1 MSHPCQFCSVISK
14 ANGEDP
20 IGTAGT
26 HDEWIIVELPQP
38 WLMETWQQD
47 PQIGPMIA
55 LFHELIAKQGR
66 KLRPI
71 AIAPDRTYSQSDHTR
86 ILYYHRP
93 AHRFAQYDK
102 QDFLI
107 PTPDIQPFI
116 QTLLTRPDQLDPF
129 TPYRQSTNTTRD
141 ILVCTHGNVDAACA
155 RFGNPIYEQLRKE
168 FSEQAGE
175 KSQGL
180 GAGFQA
186 LGTESRVSDARLQ
199 SKANTQYPIPD
210 PSIHPSAHPPLRPSP
225 LRVWRCSH
233 FGGHRFAPTLID
245 LPIGHYWGHLEPE
258 LLEPLINRQGSP
270 ESLYR
275 CYRGWA
281 GLEQWVQIC
290 DREIWMQVGWRWFDA
305 HKVGRVLQQDPAKEP
320 TWADV
325 QIEYEWPDTHET
337 GTYTARIE
345 VSSEVETAY
354 KSAPEVEIKLMKQYR
369 VKEMSR
375 SART

>member
-38 WLMETWQQD
+38 WSMETWQQD
-47 PQIGPMIA
+47 PQIGPIIA
-55 LFHELIAKQGR
+55 LFQELIAQQGR

-71 AIAPDRTYSQSDHTR
+71 AIAPDRTYSQPDHTR

-93 AHRFAQYDK
+93 AHRFAQYQK

-107 PTPDIQPFI
+107 PTPDIQLFI
-116 QTLLTRPDQLDPF
+116 NTLLTQPDQLAPF
-129 TPYRQSTNTTRD
+129 APYRQPTDTTRD

-155 RFGNPIYEQLRKE
+155 RFGNPIYEQLRQE
-168 FSEQAGE
+168 FGE
-175 KSQGL
+175 NEIGAKVQGPS
-180 GAGFQA
+180 F
-186 LGTESRVSDARLQ
+186 
-199 SKANTQYPIPD
+199 KANNETTP
-210 PSIHPSAHPPLRPSP
+210 PSSPPNPPPSTFNLQPSTSFP

-270 ESLYR
+270 DSLYR

-290 DREIWMQVGWRWFDA
+290 DRDIWMQVGWRWFDA
-305 HKVGRVLQQDPAKEP
+305 HKAGRVLQQDPAEEP

-325 QIEYEWPDTHET
+325 QIEYEWPDTQET
-337 GTYTARIE
+337 GIYTARIE
-345 VSSEVETAY
+345 VSGEVETAY
-354 KSAPEVEIKLMKQYR
+354 KSAPEVEIKFGEIAL
-369 VKEMSR
+369 
-375 SART
+375 